1 MWVKYY
7 GLECFVARLCRYL
20 VWSVLLVRYVG
31 YPLEQ
36 VRHISYQLSYAV
48 KVYIRIITNNMCA
61 SSLKKRTIKWWE
73 SLCHHGLINITMSS
87 GVQFSQKSIGWL
99 GYSEPVG
106 ESHPKTRV
114 DVISFHVALCCFPSK
129 WMLCQA
135 PLLCSSF
142 GMDTPLSLLLTTFQ
156 RQLCIN
162 VPAGAEI
169 FAGTLSFQY
178 DV

>member
-1 MWVKYY
+1 MSLL
-7 GLECFVARLCRYL
+7 GLIC
-20 VWSVLLVRYVG
+20 SVG
-31 YPLEQ
+31 Q
-36 VRHISYQLSYAV
+36 VRGLPSRASPPHLLPAQLCSQGIHPHHHQQHV
-48 KVYIRIITNNMCA
+48 CIR
-61 SSLKKRTIKWWE
+61 SKRGTIKWWE
-73 SLCHHGLINITMSS
+73 SQCRNGLINITMSS

-142 GMDTPLSLLLTTFQ
+142 GADTPLSLLLTTFQ